1 MEEIRTRTRL
11 VLMLA
16 AVVPVAIAATV
27 LAATFDR
34 LDSALFFVGVPCL
47 LALIVGVLPG
57 ESSAASL
64 FQVITVVLLLISAF
78 LHEGALCVLLVSPLV
93 YGVAFAILG
102 AVKLAQHWQQRMGL
116 GVFVVLIA
124 LEGLTPGLRISPEHE
139 VSADRIVADQ
149 CTDFEQALARGP
161 QIDQDADR
169 GWLLHLAQYPTPTA
183 AAGDGLG
190 VGDTWELSMPAGAVH
205 TEVVAHE
212 PGRIDFDVTADGART
227 TRWVTLDSGTLTWS
241 QTDAGCRAEVSIDYV
256 RDLDPALWFGPLSE
270 VFMTAGADAF
280 LASLD

>member
-1 MEEIRTRTRL
+1 MEEAPVRTRL
-11 VLMLA
+11 ILMLA

-27 LAATFDR
+27 LAAAIGR

-47 LALIVGVLPG
+47 LAMVVGLLPG
-57 ESSAASL
+57 ESSAGSL

-93 YGVAFAILG
+93 YGVAFAIWG
-102 AVKLAQHWQQRMGL
+102 AVRLAQHWQQRMGL
-116 GVFVVLIA
+116 GVLVVVIA

-139 VSADRIVADQ
+139 VSADRIVAGQ

-183 AAGDGLG
+183 ATGTGLEA
-190 VGDTWELSMPAGAVH
+190 GDTWELS
-205 TEVVAHE
+205 
-212 PGRIDFDVTADGART
+212 
-227 TRWVTLDSGTLTWS
+227 
-241 QTDAGCRAEVSIDYV
+241 
-256 RDLDPALWFGPLSE
+256 
-270 VFMTAGADAF
+270 MTAGADAF
-280 LASLD
+280 LASLN